1 MIDTIWCKIL
11 SSIYNSLPYLQWV
24 TWAFNG
30 TLTLVSCGS
39 DFRCSWLG
47 SSWLRMA
54 QLKHGGNQHTD
65 IQKLPE
71 PWSKKWSCMTHDMA
85 ASNSASKSIQINS
98 NELPW
103 LSFTIPLTKTWTLAS
118 FWSSDPLGCP
128 WVWASWQK
136 KNRELTTVLNTLM
149 SFALRA
155 PCPGAND
162 KDYIVGVNMCQ
173 PSKIHPGVLL

>member
-1 MIDTIWCKIL
+1 M
-11 SSIYNSLPYLQWV
+11 SYMSLQWNSNPGLLWFRLSLLLAWIILAANGPTE
-24 TWAFNG
+24 TW
-30 TLTLVSCGS
+30 
-39 DFRCSWLG
+39 R
-47 SSWLRMA
+47 
-54 QLKHGGNQHTD
+54 NQHTD

-128 WVWASWQK
+128 RVWASWQK
-136 KNRELTTVLNTLM
+136 KSRELTTVLNTLM